1 MNETQKLSSEYI
13 DFLAQDCDR
22 TSFIVNYLE
31 KRGVKS
37 AVINIDERR
46 HIYVNFPKEQYSG
59 YFRIKT
65 LIAHYDRVKESPG
78 ANDNSFAVF
87 TMMNW
92 AVALN
97 EKNIQHNIRLIFT
110 DGEEMDA
117 LQGQGAFSLA
127 GTFRRLGITNDD
139 VYVFDCMGRG
149 TIPVLQKPPILDK
162 AKPEFKKKFNALF
175 NKTQAILQ
183 TAAGGSWVTLP
194 VSWSDNAG
202 FIASGIPAVL
212 VTMLPEDE
220 ASAYMM
226 SLTKNPELEDF
237 VVNHKAPTQSERE
250 LFSSMIPET
259 WKFLHSKK
267 DSPESI
273 TAESAYVFERILNV
287 IALFKGTSVTILR
300 DICRGADILRFR
312 SSD

>member
-1 MNETQKLSSEYI
+1 MNETEKLSSEYI

-37 AVINIDERR
+37 TVINIDERR

-87 TMMNW
+87 SMMNW
-92 AVALN
+92 AAALN
-97 EKNIQHNIRLIFT
+97 EKNIRHNIRLIFT
-110 DGEEMDA
+110 DGEEMDE
-117 LQGQGAFSLA
+117 LEGQGAFALA

-149 TIPVLQKPPILDK
+149 TIPVLQKPPLLDK
-162 AKPEFKKKFNALF
+162 AKPVFRKKFNELF
-175 NKTQAILQ
+175 NRTQAVLK
-183 TAAGGSWVTLP
+183 TATGGSWVTLP

-212 VTMLPEDE
+212 VTMLPSNE

-226 SLTKNPELEDF
+226 ALAKNPGLEDF
-237 VVNHKAPTQSERE
+237 VVNHKAATPDERIR
-250 LFSSMIPET
+250 LSTMLPET
-259 WKFLHSKK
+259 WKFLHSQK
-267 DSPESI
+267 DSAESI
-273 TAESAYVFERILNV
+273 TVESSYVFERILNV
-287 IALFKGTSVTILR
+287 LALSKEFP
-300 DICRGADILRFR
+300 
-312 SSD
+312 

>member
-1 MNETQKLSSEYI
+1 MNETEKLSSEYI

-37 AVINIDERR
+37 TVINIDERR

-87 TMMNW
+87 SMMNW
-92 AVALN
+92 AAALN

-110 DGEEMDA
+110 DGEEMDE
-117 LQGQGAFSLA
+117 LEGQGAFALA

-149 TIPVLQKPPILDK
+149 TIPVLQKPPLLDK
-162 AKPEFKKKFNALF
+162 AKPAFRKKFNELF
-175 NKTQAILQ
+175 NRTQAVLK

-212 VTMLPEDE
+212 VTMLPSNE

-226 SLTKNPELEDF
+226 ALTKNPGLEDF
-237 VVNHKAPTQSERE
+237 VVNHKAATPDERIR
-250 LFSSMIPET
+250 LSTMLPET
-259 WKFLHSKK
+259 WKFLHSVK
-267 DSPESI
+267 DSAESI
-273 TAESAYVFERILNV
+273 TIESSYVFERILNV
-287 IALFKGTSVTILR
+287 LALSKEFP
-300 DICRGADILRFR
+300 
-312 SSD
+312 

>member
-1 MNETQKLSSEYI
+1 MNETEKLSSEYI
-13 DFLAQDCDR
+13 EFLAQDCDR

-37 AVINIDERR
+37 TVINIDERR

-87 TMMNW
+87 SMMNW
-92 AVALN
+92 AASLN

-110 DGEEMDA
+110 DGEEMDE
-117 LQGQGAFSLA
+117 LEGQGAFALA

-149 TIPVLQKPPILDK
+149 TIPVLQKPPLLDK
-162 AKPEFKKKFNALF
+162 AKPAFRKKFNELF
-175 NKTQAILQ
+175 NRTQAVLK
-183 TAAGGSWVTLP
+183 TATGGSWVTLP

-212 VTMLPEDE
+212 VTMLPSNE

-226 SLTKNPELEDF
+226 ALAKNPGLEDF
-237 VVNHKAPTQSERE
+237 VVNHKAATPDERIR
-250 LFSSMIPET
+250 LSTMLPET
-259 WKFLHSKK
+259 WKFLHSQK
-267 DSPESI
+267 DSAESI
-273 TAESAYVFERILNV
+273 TVESSYVFERILNV
-287 IALFKGTSVTILR
+287 LALSKEFP
-300 DICRGADILRFR
+300 
-312 SSD
+312 

>member
-1 MNETQKLSSEYI
+1 MNETEKLSSEYI

-37 AVINIDERR
+37 TVINIDERR

-87 TMMNW
+87 SMMNW
-92 AVALN
+92 AAALN

-110 DGEEMDA
+110 DGEEMDE
-117 LQGQGAFSLA
+117 LEGQGAFALA

-149 TIPVLQKPPILDK
+149 TIPVLQKPPLLDK
-162 AKPEFKKKFNALF
+162 AKPAFRKKFNELF
-175 NKTQAILQ
+175 NRTQAVLK
-183 TAAGGSWVTLP
+183 TATGGSWVTLP

-212 VTMLPEDE
+212 VTMLPSNE

-226 SLTKNPELEDF
+226 ALAKNPGLEDF
-237 VVNHKAPTQSERE
+237 VVNHKAATPDERIR
-250 LFSSMIPET
+250 LSTMLPET
-259 WKFLHSKK
+259 WKFLHSQK
-267 DSPESI
+267 DSAESI
-273 TAESAYVFERILNV
+273 TVESSYVFERILNV
-287 IALFKGTSVTILR
+287 LALSKEFP
-300 DICRGADILRFR
+300 
-312 SSD
+312 

>member
-1 MNETQKLSSEYI
+1 MNETEKLSSEYI

-37 AVINIDERR
+37 TVINIDKRR

-87 TMMNW
+87 SMMNW
-92 AVALN
+92 AAALN

-110 DGEEMDA
+110 DGEEMDE
-117 LQGQGAFSLA
+117 LEGQGAFALA

-149 TIPVLQKPPILDK
+149 TIPVLQKPPLLDK
-162 AKPEFKKKFNALF
+162 AKPAFRKKFNELF
-175 NKTQAILQ
+175 NRTQAVLK
-183 TAAGGSWVTLP
+183 TATGGSWVTLP

-212 VTMLPEDE
+212 VTMLPSNE

-226 SLTKNPELEDF
+226 ALAKNPGLEDF
-237 VVNHKAPTQSERE
+237 VVNHKAATPDERIR
-250 LFSSMIPET
+250 LSTMLPET

-267 DSPESI
+267 DSAESI
-273 TAESAYVFERILNV
+273 TVESSYVFERILNV
-287 IALFKGTSVTILR
+287 LALSKEFP
-300 DICRGADILRFR
+300 
-312 SSD
+312 

>member
-1 MNETQKLSSEYI
+1 MNETEKLSSEYI
-13 DFLAQDCDR
+13 EFLAQDCDR

-37 AVINIDERR
+37 TVINIDKRR

-59 YFRIKT
+59 YFKIKT

-87 TMMNW
+87 SMMNW
-92 AVALN
+92 AVSLN

-110 DGEEMDA
+110 DGEEMDE
-117 LQGQGAFSLA
+117 LEGQGAFALA

-149 TIPVLQKPPILDK
+149 TIPVLQKPPLLDK
-162 AKPEFKKKFNALF
+162 AKPAFRKKFNELF
-175 NKTQAILQ
+175 NRTQAVLK
-183 TAAGGSWVTLP
+183 TATGGSWVTLP

-212 VTMLPEDE
+212 VTMLPSNE

-226 SLTKNPELEDF
+226 ALTKNPGLEDF
-237 VVNHKAPTQSERE
+237 VVNHKASSPSERAR
-250 LFSSMIPET
+250 LSTMLPET

-267 DSPESI
+267 DSAESI
-273 TAESAYVFERILNV
+273 TVKSSYVFERILNV
-287 IALFKGTSVTILR
+287 LALSKEFP
-300 DICRGADILRFR
+300 
-312 SSD
+312 

>member
-1 MNETQKLSSEYI
+1 MNETEKLYSEYI

-37 AVINIDERR
+37 TVINIDERR

-87 TMMNW
+87 SMMNW
-92 AVALN
+92 AAALN

-110 DGEEMDA
+110 DGEEMDE
-117 LQGQGAFSLA
+117 LEGQGAFALA

-149 TIPVLQKPPILDK
+149 TIPVLQKPPLLDK
-162 AKPEFKKKFNALF
+162 AKPAFRKKFNELF
-175 NKTQAILQ
+175 NRTQAVLK
-183 TAAGGSWVTLP
+183 TATGGSWVTLP

-212 VTMLPEDE
+212 VTMLPSNE

-226 SLTKNPELEDF
+226 ALAKNPGLEDF
-237 VVNHKAPTQSERE
+237 VVNHKAATPDERIR
-250 LFSSMIPET
+250 LSTMLPET

-267 DSPESI
+267 DAAESI
-273 TAESAYVFERILNV
+273 TIESSYVFERILNV
-287 IALFKGTSVTILR
+287 LALSKEFP
-300 DICRGADILRFR
+300 
-312 SSD
+312 

>member
-1 MNETQKLSSEYI
+1 MNETEKLSSEYI

-37 AVINIDERR
+37 TVINIDERR

-87 TMMNW
+87 SMMNW
-92 AVALN
+92 AAALN

-110 DGEEMDA
+110 DGEEMDE
-117 LQGQGAFSLA
+117 LEGQGAFALA

-149 TIPVLQKPPILDK
+149 TIPVLQKPPLLDK
-162 AKPEFKKKFNALF
+162 AKPAFRKKFNELF
-175 NKTQAILQ
+175 NRTQAVLK
-183 TAAGGSWVTLP
+183 TATGGSWVTLP

-212 VTMLPEDE
+212 VTMLPTNE

-226 SLTKNPELEDF
+226 ALTKNPGLEDF
-237 VVNHKAPTQSERE
+237 VVNHKAATPDERIR
-250 LFSSMIPET
+250 LSTMLPET

-267 DSPESI
+267 DAAESI
-273 TAESAYVFERILNV
+273 TIESSYVFERILNV
-287 IALFKGTSVTILR
+287 LALSKEFP
-300 DICRGADILRFR
+300 
-312 SSD
+312 

>member
-1 MNETQKLSSEYI
+1 MNETEKLSSEYI
-13 DFLAQDCDR
+13 EFLAQDCDR

-37 AVINIDERR
+37 TVINIDERR

-87 TMMNW
+87 SMMNW
-92 AVALN
+92 AAALN

-110 DGEEMDA
+110 DGEEMDE
-117 LQGQGAFSLA
+117 LEGQGAFALA

-149 TIPVLQKPPILDK
+149 TIPVLQKPPLLDK
-162 AKPEFKKKFNALF
+162 AKPAFRKKFNELF
-175 NKTQAILQ
+175 NRTQAVLK
-183 TAAGGSWVTLP
+183 TATGGSWVTLP

-212 VTMLPEDE
+212 VTMLPSNE

-226 SLTKNPELEDF
+226 ALTKNPGLEDF
-237 VVNHKAPTQSERE
+237 VVNHKAATTDERIR
-250 LFSSMIPET
+250 LSTMLPET

-267 DSPESI
+267 DSAESI
-273 TAESAYVFERILNV
+273 TVESSYVFERILNV
-287 IALFKGTSVTILR
+287 LALSKEFP
-300 DICRGADILRFR
+300 
-312 SSD
+312 